1 MGLYLLPHLYHLY
14 DLVWC
19 ITEIA
24 SKTTHI
30 FINVVMQKFPELS
43 LNDVCAMHYLD
54 TESKTFESFIFQEIE
69 HATVC
74 RYKLNEK
81 WLDKIK

>member
-1 MGLYLLPHLYHLY
+1 
-14 DLVWC
+14 
-19 ITEIA
+19 
-24 SKTTHI
+24 
-30 FINVVMQKFPELS
+30 MQKFPELS